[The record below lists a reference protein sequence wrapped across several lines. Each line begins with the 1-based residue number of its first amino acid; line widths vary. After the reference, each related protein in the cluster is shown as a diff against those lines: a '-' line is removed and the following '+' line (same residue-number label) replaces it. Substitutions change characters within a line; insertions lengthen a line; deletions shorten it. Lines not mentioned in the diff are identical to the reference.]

1 MAHME
6 ELVSSMRSIQKVEVP
21 PEVARKDAFYTP
33 IGAAHLQKL
42 TQMDAIL
49 FRKERSKLG
58 VRDPRDSVK
67 YPHSV
72 SGEVVRTHRD
82 GGRVSGFSRPPPLPP
97 PSAQPHEPYE
107 DYHSARS
114 RESKGNH
121 RDPYANYSNYS
132 GEGPVPVPTMSVP
145 AAVPAVL
152 YPPAYTYGSSVF
164 TNSNYGGAEMYAQSA
179 MYSAA
184 AVMGVNP
191 YAAAMPST
199 MMRGAMPPVFVA
211 PPPPL
216 PSPPK
221 RPSSPVRPPSPSSSA
236 KKSRTY

>member
-1 MAHME
+1 ME
-6 ELVSSMRSIQKVEVP
+6 ELVSSLRSIQAVNVP

-33 IGAAHLQKL
+33 ISAAHLQKL

-67 YPHSV
+67 DPYPV
-72 SGEVVRTHRD
+72 SGEAVRTHRD
-82 GGRVSGFSRPPPLPP
+82 AGRASGFSRPPPLPP
-97 PSAQPHEPYE
+97 PAAQPHEPYE

-114 RESKGNH
+114 RESKGVH

-145 AAVPAVL
+145 AVPVVL
-152 YPPAYTYGSSVF
+152 YPPSYNNYGSSVY
-164 TNSNYGGAEMYAQSA
+164 NNNNNYGAEMYAQSA

-184 AVMGVNP
+184 VMGVNP
-191 YAAAMPST
+191 YAAAMPPA
-199 MMRGAMPPVFVA
+199 MMHGGLPPVFA
-211 PPPPL
+211 APPPL